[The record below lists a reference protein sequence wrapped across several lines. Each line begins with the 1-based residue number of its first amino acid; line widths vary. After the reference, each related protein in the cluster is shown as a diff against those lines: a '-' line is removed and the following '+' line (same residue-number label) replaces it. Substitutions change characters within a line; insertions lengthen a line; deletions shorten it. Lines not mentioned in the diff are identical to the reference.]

1 MNLFRFVSS
10 RLVSNQSMRQ
20 TIARDKKSPC
30 WLFFP
35 SVHYGLQSRGSIW
48 RTPQFLFFSFGKST
62 QRSSPCDARCV
73 RMLQSRKRSPAQERQ
88 NRMPPTI
95 DAKPKEKARL
105 VPYDAD
111 ALLSK
116 STAQPSKK
124 EALLVS
130 EFCKQLSPPQPNKK
144 KNCKRRDRR
153 HKPIANPIC
162 VWCPSIE

>member
-1 MNLFRFVSS
+1 
-10 RLVSNQSMRQ
+10 
-20 TIARDKKSPC
+20 
-30 WLFFP
+30 
-35 SVHYGLQSRGSIW
+35 
-48 RTPQFLFFSFGKST
+48 
-62 QRSSPCDARCV
+62 
-73 RMLQSRKRSPAQERQ
+73 MLQSRKRSPAQERQ

-130 EFCKQLSPPQPNKK
+130 EILQTTLAPAAQQEKEL
-144 KNCKRRDRR
+144 
-153 HKPIANPIC
+153 
-162 VWCPSIE
+162 